1 MGQVQTDR
9 RMHPGMPIFSNFL
22 SNMGRGHTAAL
33 LKWTAQPLKVWE
45 WAEEKSESPLNFRQV
60 EPLVES
66 ILAESGFA

>member
-1 MGQVQTDR
+1 
-9 RMHPGMPIFSNFL
+9 
-22 SNMGRGHTAAL
+22 MGRGHMAAL